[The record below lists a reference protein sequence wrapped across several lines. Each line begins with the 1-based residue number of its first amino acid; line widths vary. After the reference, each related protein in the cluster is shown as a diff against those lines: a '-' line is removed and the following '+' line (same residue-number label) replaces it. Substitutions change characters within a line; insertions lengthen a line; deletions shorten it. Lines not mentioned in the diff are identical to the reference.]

1 MNVPVAEPNCP
12 CVTNKRTAGRLLS
25 GRAAVAFVAGNR
37 MQPRSR
43 GRNSPRFSVVIPTYQ
58 RREVVLRTV
67 CALNRQEFD
76 GDFEVI
82 VVVDGS
88 CDGSADALRQIDA
101 RFQLTILEQ
110 PNQGAASAR
119 NQGVAVARGEILLF
133 LDDDMEA
140 HPSLLAEHDRS
151 HQEGADVVL
160 GHIPLHP
167 ESPSGILTRGVKSWA
182 DHRAER
188 LATVGE
194 KLTLHDLLTG
204 QLSLTRAVFYSIG
217 GFDTNFTHRGSFGNE
232 DVDFGYRLLLGGYK
246 ILFNTKAVSWQ
257 YYVVEPRQY
266 LRQWRQAGRADVY
279 FVRNHPEQA
288 SLIFALNG
296 GETWMDRYVWRRVAA
311 LPVLNW
317 LLAGILRWLVF
328 TLTDLGR
335 QDAITARL
343 LYAAKSLEYWNGVRE
358 AGGVPRVR
366 TVRVLAYHA
375 IADLAG
381 ASVLEPYAV
390 PPDVFRRQ
398 LDTLQRA
405 GFTFVNADEF
415 LRFLQGR
422 SGLPRRALLLTF
434 DDCYQ
439 DLLDVVSPILKERR
453 IPAIAFAV
461 SGLSGSTNVWDEAI
475 GAPRLRLLNEEG
487 LRKLAAGGV
496 EIGAHSRSHRPL
508 TSSSSDELS
517 EEIAGSIDDLEKIGL
532 KRPRL
537 FAYPYGDWDE
547 RVQQAIQ
554 KADLQAAFTVDRDL
568 VRSGQCP
575 YSVPRIE
582 ILRQD
587 VGWKFLWKLAT
598 AGCSRL
604 FSTNGRSLVQEVYH
618 P

>member
-1 MNVPVAEPNCP
+1 MQA
-12 CVTNKRTAGRLLS
+12 RL
-25 GRAAVAFVAGNR
+25 RE
-37 MQPRSR
+37 M
-43 GRNSPRFSVVIPTYQ
+43 NSPRFSVVVPTYQ

-67 CALNRQEFD
+67 CVLNRQEFH

-88 CDGSADALRQIDA
+88 CDGSADALRKIDT
-101 RFQLTILEQ
+101 RFQLTVLEQ

-119 NQGVAVARGEILLF
+119 NRGVAVARGELLLF

-140 HPSLLAEHDRS
+140 HPRLLAEHERS
-151 HQEGADVVL
+151 HQKGADVVL

-167 ESPSGILTRGVKSWA
+167 ESPSGVLSRGVKSWA
-182 DHRAER
+182 DQRAGR
-188 LATVGE
+188 LATPGE

-204 QLSLTRAVFYSIG
+204 QMSLTRSTFHSIG
-217 GFDTNFTHRGSFGNE
+217 GFDTNFTYRGSFGNE
-232 DVDFGYRLLLGGYK
+232 DFDFGYRLLLGGYK
-246 ILFNTKAVSWQ
+246 IVFNIKAVSWQ

-266 LRQWRQAGRADVY
+266 LRQWRQAGRADVD
-279 FVRNHPEQA
+279 FARKHPEQA
-288 SLIFALNG
+288 SLIFSLNG
-296 GETWMDRYVWRRVAA
+296 AETWMNRYVWRRIAA
-311 LPVLNW
+311 LPLLNW
-317 LLAGILRWLVF
+317 LVAGILRWLVF
-328 TLTDLGR
+328 ALTDRGR

-343 LYAAKSLEYWNGVRE
+343 LYTTKAVEYWKGVWE

-375 IADLAG
+375 IADLVG

-405 GFTFVNADEF
+405 GFKFVNADEF

-422 SGLPRRALLLTF
+422 GGLPRRALLLTF

-439 DLLDVVSPILKERR
+439 DLLEVVFPILEERR

-461 SGLSGSTNVWDEAI
+461 SGLLGGTNVWDEAI
-475 GAPRLRLLNEEG
+475 GAPQLPLLNEEG
-487 LRKLAAGGV
+487 LRKLSAGGV
-496 EIGAHSRSHRPL
+496 EIGAHSRTHRPL
-508 TSSSSDELS
+508 TTSSSDELS

-547 RVQQAIQ
+547 KVQRAIQ
-554 KADLQAAFTVDRDL
+554 KAHLEAAFTVDPDI
-568 VRSGQCP
+568 VRSGQSP
-575 YSVPRIE
+575 YQLPRIE

-598 AGCSRL
+598 AGWSRL
-604 FSTNGRSLVQEVYH
+604 LPINSSSPVQEVCH
-618 P
+618 R

>member
-1 MNVPVAEPNCP
+1 VQNTLPKSEP
-12 CVTNKRTAGRLLS
+12 
-25 GRAAVAFVAGNR
+25 
-37 MQPRSR
+37 PRVSI
-43 GRNSPRFSVVIPTYQ
+43 VIPTYQ
-58 RREVVLRTV
+58 RREIVVRSIR
-67 CALNRQEFD
+67 ALANQEFD
-76 GDFEVI
+76 GLFEVI

-101 RFQLTILEQ
+101 RFQLTVLEQ

-140 HPSLLAEHDRS
+140 HPQLLAEHDRS

-167 ESPSGILTRGVKSWA
+167 ESPSGVLSRGVKCWA
-182 DHRAER
+182 DQRAAR
-188 LATVGE
+188 LTTPGE

-204 QLSLTRAVFYSIG
+204 QMSLSRATFHSIG
-217 GFDTNFTHRGSFGNE
+217 GFDTNFTYQGSFGNE

-246 ILFNTKAVSWQ
+246 IVFNIKAVSWQ
-257 YYVVEPRQY
+257 YYGVEPRQY
-266 LRQWRQAGRADVY
+266 LRQWRQAGRADVD
-279 FVRNHPEQA
+279 FARKHPEQA
-288 SLIFALNG
+288 SLIFSLNG
-296 GETWMDRYVWRRVAA
+296 AETWMNRYVWRRIAA
-311 LPVLNW
+311 LPLLNW
-317 LLAGILRWLVF
+317 IVAGILRWLVF
-328 TLTDLGR
+328 ALTDRGR

-343 LYAAKSLEYWNGVRE
+343 LYTAKDIEYWNGVRE
-358 AGGVPRVR
+358 AGGVPCVR
-366 TVRVLAYHA
+366 AVRVLAYHA
-375 IADLAG
+375 IADLVG
-381 ASVLEPYAV
+381 ASVLESYAV

-405 GFTFVNADEF
+405 GCKFVSADEF

-422 SGLPRRALLLTF
+422 GGMPRRALLLTF

-439 DLLDVVSPILKERR
+439 DLLDVVSPILEERR

-461 SGLSGSTNVWDEAI
+461 SGFLGLTNVWDEAI

-517 EEIAGSIDDLEKIGL
+517 EEIAGSIDDLENIGL
-532 KRPRL
+532 NRPRL

-547 RVQQAIQ
+547 KVQRAIQ
-554 KADLQAAFTVDRDL
+554 KADLEAAFTVDRGI
-568 VRSGQCP
+568 VRSGQSP
-575 YSVPRIE
+575 YNVPRIE

-598 AGCSRL
+598 AGWSRL
-604 FSTNGRSLVQEVYH
+604 FPISSLWSKKSVILSSARRQSPV
-618 P
+618 